1 MRLTEKN
8 RRYIL
13 VGMVAFI
20 IIGIFTAKILGS
32 KQDEQFMYEDMLYA
46 QASQLYEQGNYVDA
60 LAMSNELLELQPR
73 SEAANYLGA
82 LIAAQVGEYGQAAIL
97 FQKTMDINPYKV
109 EDAMFMLQFGE
120 ILFLAERYDD
130 AIAVLGLVE
139 ELGWKPEEYP
149 DYQKRVSELIRQI
162 KINKE

>member
-46 QASQLYEQGNYVDA
+46 QANQLYEQGNYIDA

-82 LIAAQVGEYGQAAIL
+82 LIAAQVGEYKQAAIL
-97 FQKTMDINPYKV
+97 LQKTMDINPYKS
-109 EDAMFMLQFGE
+109 DNPTFMLQFGE
-120 ILFLAERYDD
+120 VLILAERYED
-130 AIAVLGLVE
+130 AKIVLE
-139 ELGWKPEEYP
+139 KSRERGWAPAQM
-149 DYQKRVSELIRQI
+149 DYQERVTELLTQI
-162 KINKE
+162 ENK